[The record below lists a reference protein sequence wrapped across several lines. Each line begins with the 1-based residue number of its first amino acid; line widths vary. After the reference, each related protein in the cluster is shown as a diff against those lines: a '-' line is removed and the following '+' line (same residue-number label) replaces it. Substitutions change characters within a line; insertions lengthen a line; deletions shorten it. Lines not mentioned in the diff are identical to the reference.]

1 MESILTYLLQVN
13 LLIVLIY
20 LGYYFLLKGL
30 TFYNLNRIY
39 FIVGTLYAF
48 IYPFLDIKSWFSRQ
62 VELPIGE
69 VLQYFPI
76 VFQEKASFFSLS
88 DLLIMLASAG
98 AIALFAK
105 LLIQLFSLFR
115 IHLHSE
121 PSAWRQYIYRNV
133 IFPIAPFSFFNK
145 IYVHKD
151 QHMENELYDIFKHEH
166 VHVEGHHTWDVLLF
180 EIVLVSCWYN
190 PFVWLMRKAVRQ
202 NLEYLTDQQV
212 LDKGVDRQ
220 TYQYSLLN
228 VSKQGASVAIS
239 NQFNFK
245 TLKKRIMMMNKKRSS
260 KLELSKYAFL
270 LPVFILAGAT
280 FTLQKAE
287 AKIETVVI
295 KAAET
300 NVSAIGTK
308 LSGNIIQQDTT
319 KIKYVEQDVNTSNED
334 VVVQGFPTDSLKGKV
349 TGVRV
354 VTGYKSNIP
363 DQLSNEEAAKHN
375 IIVVDGKVMPKDFDI
390 SLIDNSRIDDVRVLT
405 GNDAKAYGA
414 KAKETVL
421 SVKTRKKG
429 DAATR
434 TWYVQDNKG
443 ITFTG
448 NSVAV
453 RGYAADNQH
462 VEYEIDGKI
471 VSKAVFEQLKP
482 EDIHS
487 VNVLKGEG
495 KSDDG
500 KQHVGSGTV
509 KVYTKAYAK
518 EHNIENPNSV
528 PNLFE
533 GTATDGKGKTSTFK
547 AEQSGNK
554 KTSEQLILNNGQT
567 KNIAYVKNG
576 ELVNS
581 NVLKELS
588 PDKIASVEVLKGENA
603 KSKYGDKY
611 DGVIIITTKDSPL
624 ADNIQHK
631 EHDVIISAKKEGTLP
646 KDVLY
651 FIDEKEVTWEQ
662 VSKLKPEEIK
672 SMNVFKAGKAT
683 EKFGERGKN
692 GVIKIE
698 TKSAEK

>member
-1 MESILTYLLQVN
+1 MESILTYLIQVN
-13 LLIVLIY
+13 LLIALIY

-30 TFYNLNRIY
+30 TFYNINRIY
-39 FIVGTLYAF
+39 FILGTLYAF
-48 IYPFLDIKSWFSRQ
+48 IYPFLDIKSWFSKQ

-69 VLQYFPI
+69 VMQYLPI

-105 LLIQLFSLFR
+105 LLIQLFSLLR

-121 PSAWRQYIYRNV
+121 PSAWRQYFYRNV

-151 QHMENELYDIFKHEH
+151 QHMESELYDIFKHEH

-202 NLEYLTDQQV
+202 NLEFLTDQQV

-228 VSKQGASVAIS
+228 ASKQGASVAIS

-300 NVSAIGTK
+300 DVSAIGIK
-308 LSGNIIQQDTT
+308 LTANIIQQDTT
-319 KIKYVEQDVNTSNED
+319 KIKQVEKDLNTSKEET
-334 VVVQGFPTDSLKGKV
+334 VVQGFSTDSLKGKV
-349 TGVRV
+349 TAVKV

-363 DQLSNEEAAKHN
+363 HQLSNEEAAKHN

-390 SLIDNSRIDDVRVLT
+390 SLIDNSRIDDVRVLM
-405 GNDAKAYGA
+405 GKDAKAYGA
-414 KAKETVL
+414 KAKESVL
-421 SVKTRKKG
+421 SIKTRKKS
-429 DAATR
+429 DPATR
-434 TWYVQDNKG
+434 TWYVQDKNGFKKSEYT
-443 ITFTG
+443 IAIRVPDK
-448 NSVAV
+448 N
-453 RGYAADNQH
+453 DEH
-462 VEYEIDGKI
+462 VTYEIDGKK

-487 VNVLKGEG
+487 VNVLKGQGNAEE
-495 KSDDG
+495 D

-509 KVYTKAYAK
+509 KVYTKVYAK

-528 PNLFE
+528 SNLFE
-533 GTATDGKGKTSTFK
+533 GTTLDGKGRTVTIK
-547 AEQSGNK
+547 AEPSGNK

-576 ELVNS
+576 EIVNS
-581 NVLKELS
+581 NVIKEVG
-588 PDKIASVEVLKGENA
+588 PDNIASIEVLKGENA
-603 KSKYGDKY
+603 ISKYGDQY

-624 ADNIQHK
+624 AANIKPK
-631 EHDVIISAKKEGTLP
+631 EHDVIISTTKTGKLP
-646 KDVLY
+646 KDALY

-662 VSKLKPEEIK
+662 ASKLKPEEIK
-672 SMNVFKAGKAT
+672 SMTVFKAGKAT
-683 EKFGERGKN
+683 EKFGDRGKN
-692 GVIKIE
+692 GVIKFE
-698 TKSAEK
+698 SKTAEK